1 MTLDTSYHER
11 RLAQLME
18 DPEFKANYERAQAQI
33 KQVDE
38 VMRALDQL
46 RVESHMSKAELA
58 RRIGKNP
65 ASVRRLFSSEANPE
79 LGTIAAMATA
89 LDAEITIK
97 PRRNKRQPGRPTAR
111 QMLPA

>member
-11 RLAQLME
+11 RLAHLME
-18 DPEFKANYERAQAQI
+18 DPEFKVNYERAQAQI
-33 KQVDE
+33 KQIDE

-46 RVESHMSKAELA
+46 RIQSHMSKAELA

-65 ASVRRLFSSEANPE
+65 ASVRRLFTSEANPE

-97 PRRNKRQPGRPTAR
+97 PRRKSSQAGRQAAR